1 MIITNIY
8 AIYDDKYIRTQDLLP
23 QLGLLKELTSCN
35 SITQIYKESNYQNNE
50 LFTPIND
57 DRKNAINLSWLSSN
71 YELSNVSKSLCINH
85 LECLKLASENNDDEW
100 SIIVEDDIL
109 LINRFSDFFNK
120 ILDVLPNDCNVL
132 FPTSGKWPLYY
143 GINEHISLRNLNRY
157 EKYIHMIQNIK
168 FEFLKISASRCS
180 DFILIK
186 NKVAKF
192 IFNKMIEHKI
202 ALPIDWEYNY
212 ILTTYKDVLQSYW
225 LTPAICQQNPKYFI

>member
-8 AIYDDKYIRTQDLLP
+8 AIYDDNYIRTPDLLP
-23 QLGLLKELTSCN
+23 QLGLLKELTLCN
-35 SITQIYKESNYQNNE
+35 SITQIYKESNDQNNE

-57 DRKNAINLSWLSSN
+57 DRKGAINLSWLSSN

-85 LECLKLASENNDDEW
+85 LECLKLASENNADEW
-100 SIIVEDDIL
+100 SIIIEDDIL
-109 LINRFSDFFNK
+109 LINRFAEIFNE
-120 ILDVLPNDCNVL
+120 IIDVLPNDCNVL

-143 GINEHISLRNLNRY
+143 GLNEHTPLINLNRY
-157 EKYIHMIQNIK
+157 EKYTHIIQNIK
-168 FEFLKISASRCS
+168 FEFIKISASRCS

-186 NKVAKF
+186 NKAAKF

-202 ALPIDWEYNY
+202 ALPIDWD
-212 ILTTYKDVLQSYW
+212 YKDVLQSYW